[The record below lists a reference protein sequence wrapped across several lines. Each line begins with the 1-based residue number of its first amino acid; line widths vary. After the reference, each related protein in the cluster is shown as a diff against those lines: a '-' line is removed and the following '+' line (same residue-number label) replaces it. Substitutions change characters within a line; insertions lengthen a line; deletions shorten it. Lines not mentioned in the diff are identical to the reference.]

1 VQTAVKRKLAYTT
14 IQTVLNILERKGK
27 VQRVKRGRA
36 YIYNALVSQEQ
47 VRVSAVEKLV
57 EEMFGGAYESLL
69 TLLSGKSGL
78 GP

>member
-47 VRVSAVEKLV
+47 VRVSAVEELV